1 MYVIVFILVD
11 FRLYSQ
17 EIQNES
23 GTKVFPKLKLSDFSG
38 VKSEIS
44 YLKYFSL
51 RKEGKSGLEEI
62 QHFGLEV
69 WLVQIVQ

>member
-11 FRLYSQ
+11 FRLYSI

-23 GTKVFPKLKLSDFSG
+23 GSKNFPKLKLSDFSG

-51 RKEGKSGLEEI
+51 WKEGKSGLEEI

>member
-1 MYVIVFILVD
+1 M
-11 FRLYSQ
+11 
-17 EIQNES
+17 EIWKIFTYDS
-23 GTKVFPKLKLSDFSG
+23 KVTNQVQSKIFPKLEFSDFSG

-51 RKEGKSGLEEI
+51 WKEGKSGLEEI